1 MSVSFGIVGS
11 GWRSEFF
18 LRIAAALPERFR
30 VTGLV
35 TRSAETAADIR
46 RRWGV
51 PAHADLAGLLGADR
65 PDFVVVS
72 VPRDVAP
79 GIIVDLVDRGMP
91 VLTETPPAG
100 DVDDLIALWERIGRP
115 GGPSV
120 QVAEQYHLSPLLA
133 AQLAVA
139 RSGRLG
145 RPTQALVA
153 QCHDYHGVSVMR
165 RALGVGADD
174 AEVSAAVFRSPLVA
188 GPGRD
193 GDPTEER
200 TITATQTTARFVF
213 GDRLG
218 VYDFAGEQYFSWIR
232 GNRLLI
238 RGERGEIDNLE
249 VRHLRR
255 FDEPVF
261 DSLRRVMTGE
271 GGNLEGMFLRGILL
285 GDEWVFRNPFSPAR
299 LNDDEIAIAR
309 MLHAMPQAIGGG
321 APVYSLAEAS
331 QDHYLALLMQRAA
344 TTGETLRSSR
354 QPWADAVDAADTPDA
369 ADAAGELH
377 GGLPTG

>member
-1 MSVSFGIVGS
+1 MSVTFGIVGS

-18 LRIAAALPERFR
+18 LRIAAAMPDRFT

-35 TRSAETAADIR
+35 TRSADTAADIEGS
-46 RRWGV
+46 WGV
-51 PAHADLAGLLGADR
+51 RAHADLDGLLAAGP

-79 GIIVDLVDRGMP
+79 GIVVDLVDRGVP

-100 DVDDLIALWERIGRP
+100 SLDDLVALWERVQRP
-115 GGPSV
+115 GAPTV
-120 QVAEQYHLSPLLA
+120 QVAEQYHLSPLLS

-139 RSGRLG
+139 HSGRLG
-145 RPTQALVA
+145 RATQALVA
-153 QCHDYHGVSVMR
+153 QCHDYHGVSVIR
-165 RALGVGADD
+165 RALGIGADD
-174 AEVSAAVFRSPLVA
+174 AEVTASVFRSPLVA
-188 GPGRD
+188 GPGRG

-200 TITATQTTARFVF
+200 TVTATQTTARFTF

-238 RGERGEIDNLE
+238 RGERGEIENTE
-249 VRHLRR
+249 VRWLRR
-255 FDEPVF
+255 FDEPAF
-261 DSLRRVMTGE
+261 ASLRRVMTGE
-271 GGNLEGMFLRGILL
+271 GGNLEGMFLRGIAL
-285 GDEWVFRNPFSPAR
+285 GDEWVFGNPFRPAR
-299 LNDDEIAIAR
+299 INDDEIAIAR
-309 MLHAMPQAIGGG
+309 MLDGMPRAIAGD

-344 TTGETLRSSR
+344 ETGNTLRSTR
-354 QPWADAVDAADTPDA
+354 QPWADVID
-369 ADAAGELH
+369 GELH
-377 GGLPTG
+377 ARGVSG

>member
-1 MSVSFGIVGS
+1 MSVTFGIVGS

-18 LRIAAALPERFR
+18 LRIAAAMPERFT

-35 TRSAETAADIR
+35 TRSADTAGDIE

-51 PAHADLAGLLGADR
+51 RGHADLDGLLAAGT

-79 GIIVDLVDRGMP
+79 GVIVELVDRGVP

-100 DVDDLIALWERIGRP
+100 TLDDLVALWERVQRP
-115 GGPSV
+115 GAPTV
-120 QVAEQYHLSPLLA
+120 QVAEQYHLSPLLS

-139 RSGRLG
+139 HSGRLG

-153 QCHDYHGVSVMR
+153 QCHDYHGVSVIR
-165 RALGVGADD
+165 RALGIGADD
-174 AEVSAAVFRSPLVA
+174 AEVTASVFRSPLVA
-188 GPGRD
+188 GPGRA

-200 TITATQTTARFVF
+200 IVTATQTTARFTF

-232 GNRLLI
+232 GNRLLV
-238 RGERGEIDNLE
+238 RGERGEIENTE
-249 VRHLRR
+249 VRWLRR

-261 DSLRRVMTGE
+261 GSLRRVMTGE

-285 GDEWVFRNPFSPAR
+285 GDEWVFRNPFLPAR
-299 LNDDEIAIAR
+299 INDDEIAIAR
-309 MLHAMPQAIGGG
+309 MLDGMPRAIAGE

-344 TTGETLRSSR
+344 ETGNTLRSTR
-354 QPWADAVDAADTPDA
+354 QPWADIVDD
-369 ADAAGELH
+369 ELH
-377 GGLPTG
+377 ARAVSG

>member
-1 MSVSFGIVGS
+1 MSVSFAIVGS

-30 VTGLV
+30 VAGLV
-35 TRSAETAADIR
+35 TRSAETAADVR
-46 RRWGV
+46 RRWGI
-51 PAHADLAGLLGADR
+51 PAFVDLDALLAADR

-79 GIIVDLVDRGMP
+79 GMIVDLVERGVP

-100 DVDDLIALWERIGRP
+100 DADDLVALWERVARP
-115 GGPSV
+115 GAPTV

-174 AEVSAAVFRSPLVA
+174 VEVTASVFRSPLVV

-200 TITATQTTARFVF
+200 TVTATQTTARFAF
-213 GDRLG
+213 DDRLG

-238 RGERGEIDNLE
+238 RGERGEIENLE

-285 GDEWVFRNPFSPAR
+285 GDEWMFRNPFPPAR

-309 MLHAMPQAIGGG
+309 MLDAMPRAIGGG

-344 TTGETLRSSR
+344 ATGETVRSSR
-354 QPWADAVDAADTPDA
+354 QPWADAVDAA
-369 ADAAGELH
+369 GELH
-377 GGLPTG
+377 GGPSGG

>member
-1 MSVSFGIVGS
+1 MSITFAIVGS

-30 VTGLV
+30 VSGLV
-35 TRSAETAADIR
+35 TRSSDTAAAVE

-51 PAHADLAGLLGADR
+51 RGHRDLDDLLAAGT

-79 GIIVDLVDRGMP
+79 SVIVELVERGIP

-100 DVDDLIALWERIGRP
+100 GLDDLHRLWDRV
-115 GGPSV
+115 GGAGTPTV
-120 QVAEQYHLSPLLA
+120 QVAEQYHLSPLLS

-153 QCHDYHGVSVMR
+153 QCHDYHGISVMR
-165 RALGVGADD
+165 RALGVGSEE
-174 AEVSAAVFRSPLVA
+174 AEITASVFRSPLVA

-193 GDPTEER
+193 GDPVEER
-200 TITATQTTARFVF
+200 IVTATQTTARFEF

-232 GNRLLI
+232 GNRLLV
-238 RGERGEIDNLE
+238 RGERGEIENGE
-249 VRHLRR
+249 VRYLRSY
-255 FDEPVF
+255 DEPVF
-261 DSLRRVMTGE
+261 DTLRRVMTGE

-309 MLHAMPQAIGGG
+309 MLDGMPAAIAGGP
-321 APVYSLAEAS
+321 AVYSLAEAS

-344 TTGETLRSSR
+344 DTGERQRSTV
-354 QPWADAVDAADTPDA
+354 QPWADA
-369 ADAAGELH
+369 L
-377 GGLPTG
+377 GLP

>member
-1 MSVSFGIVGS
+1 MSLTFAIVGS

-30 VTGLV
+30 VSGLV
-35 TRSAETAADIR
+35 TRSSDTAADIE

-51 PAHADLAGLLGADR
+51 RGYSDIDGLLAAGV

-72 VPRDVAP
+72 VPRDAAP
-79 GIIVDLVDRGMP
+79 GIIVDLVERGVP
-91 VLTETPPAG
+91 VLTETPPAN
-100 DVDDLIALWERIGRP
+100 DVDDLVALWDRVGRP
-115 GGPSV
+115 GMPTV
-120 QVAEQYHLSPLLA
+120 QVAEQYHLSPLLS

-145 RPTQALVA
+145 RPSQALVA

-165 RALGVGADD
+165 RALGIGADE
-174 AEVSAAVFRSPLVA
+174 AVITASVFRSPLVA
-188 GPGRD
+188 GPGRA

-200 TITATQTTARFVF
+200 VVTATQTTARFDF

-238 RGERGEIDNLE
+238 RGERGEIENGE

-285 GDEWVFRNPFSPAR
+285 GDEWVFRNPFRPAR

-309 MLHAMPQAIGGG
+309 MLGAMPEAIAGV

-331 QDHYLALLMQRAA
+331 QDHYLALLMQQAAA
-344 TTGETLRSSR
+344 TGTSVRSAR
-354 QPWADAVDAADTPDA
+354 QPWADVVDE
-369 ADAAGELH
+369 ELH
-377 GGLPTG
+377 VREVSG